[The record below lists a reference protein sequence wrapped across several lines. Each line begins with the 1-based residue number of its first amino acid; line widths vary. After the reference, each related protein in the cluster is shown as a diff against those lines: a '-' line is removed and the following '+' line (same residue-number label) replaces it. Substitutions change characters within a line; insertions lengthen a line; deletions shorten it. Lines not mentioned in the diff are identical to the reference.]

1 MKFKI
6 AFSFLLSLY
15 CLTGHSQTND
25 QTSLLDTSLAKKIT
39 ISGFCLCQT
48 TLPDLQKLSNDFKP
62 LEVEEMDLGKKCI
75 SQDSRFENGKGFYS
89 NKFPGMIFQKT
100 QTSDEISKIRLT
112 KEFKGN
118 LPDGTPIDLKNL
130 KLKDVFNIY
139 PKLKD
144 TWNSRGCSDYWSFAN
159 DTLFFYVK
167 VDTTKKPQFPI
178 DEAFYYDK
186 PIEAVDL
193 LISCYRIFEKKEH
206 YKQLFND
213 PVFFIDSVNVTRIE
227 VQEYQ
232 PTDIAVV
239 TVYKDTNAIKLV
251 GEQGKFGAVYV
262 ETKKFARNKYW
273 NYFKTKSPDYLKIVP
288 TPQSDSSV
296 IYILN
301 DKVLKTNFE
310 GDLSGVDD
318 NNFIEIIII
327 DKQKLNKDYNISDKS
342 FGVIVRTKPKD
353 KKD

>member
-6 AFSFLLSLY
+6 AFSFLLSFY
-15 CLTGHSQTND
+15 CLKGHSQTND
-25 QTSLLDTSLAKKIT
+25 QTSLLDTLLAKKIT
-39 ISGFCLCQT
+39 ILGFCLCQT
-48 TLPDLQKLSNDFKP
+48 TLTDLRKLSSDFKP
-62 LEVEEMDLGKKCI
+62 VEIEEMDLGRKCI
-75 SQDSRFENGKGFYS
+75 SQDSRFENGKGYYS
-89 NKFPGMIFQKT
+89 DKFPGMIFQKT

-112 KEFKGN
+112 RDFKGN

-130 KLKDVFNIY
+130 KLKDVFKIY

-144 TWNSRGCSDYWSFAN
+144 TWGSRGCSDYWSYAN

-178 DEAFYYDK
+178 DEAYYYDK
-186 PIEAVDL
+186 PIEGVDL
-193 LISCYRIFEKKEH
+193 LISCYRIFEKKER

-213 PVFFIDSVNVTRIE
+213 PVFFIDSVNVIRME
-227 VQEYQ
+227 MQEYQ

-239 TVYKDTNAIKLV
+239 TVYKDTNAVKLV
-251 GEQGKFGAVYV
+251 GEQGRFGAVYV
-262 ETKKFARNKYW
+262 ETKKFARNRYW
-273 NYFKTKSPDYLKIVP
+273 NYFKTKSADYLKVVP

-301 DKVLKTNFE
+301 DKVLKSNYE
-310 GDLSGVDD
+310 GDLSGIDD
-318 NNFIEIIII
+318 KNFIELNII
-327 DKQKLNKDYNISDKS
+327 DKQKIIKDYNISDKL

>member
-6 AFSFLLSLY
+6 AFIFLLSLY
-15 CLTGHSQTND
+15 CLTGHSQMNN

-48 TLPDLQKLSNDFKP
+48 TLPNLKKLSIDFKP
-62 LEVEEMDLGKKCI
+62 IEVEEMDLGKKCI
-75 SQDSRFENGKGFYS
+75 SQDSRYENGKGYYS
-89 NKFPGMIFQKT
+89 DKFPGMIFQKT
-100 QTSDEISKIRLT
+100 QTSDEVSKIRLT
-112 KEFKGN
+112 KDFKGN
-118 LPDGTPIDLKNL
+118 LPDGTPIDLRNL

-144 TWNSRGCSDYWSFAN
+144 TWGSRGCSDYWKFAN

-167 VDTTKKPQFPI
+167 IDTTKKPQFPI
-178 DEAFYYDK
+178 DEAYYYDK

-193 LISCYRIFEKKEH
+193 LISCYRIFEKKER

-213 PVFFIDSVNVTRIE
+213 PVFFIDSINVTRLE
-227 VQEYQ
+227 MQEYQ

-251 GEQGKFGAVYV
+251 GQQGKFGAVYV

-273 NYFKTKSPDYLKIVP
+273 NYFKTKSADYLKNVP

-301 DKVLKTNFE
+301 DKVLNTNFE
-310 GDLSGVDD
+310 GDLSGIDD
-318 NNFIEIIII
+318 KNFIELKII
-327 DKQKLNKDYNISDKS
+327 DKQKLNDDYNISDKA
-342 FGVIVRTKPKD
+342 FGVVIRTKPKD